1 MPIIINLFGG
11 PGTGKSTVAAEVFSK
26 LKRNGVNAEYVNE
39 YMKDKAWEY
48 DDVPT
53 EYKPKIF
60 AWQEY
65 IFAKQFKKIR
75 QCNSVDVI
83 VTDSPTLLGL
93 IYMDKDY
100 DLPAMRNV
108 IVEAHNLHTS
118 INIFLNRVKP
128 YNPKG
133 RFQTETEAIQK
144 DKEIKS
150 MLQENNINFICL
162 DACDTV
168 SDIIVK
174 LV

>member
-1 MPIIINLFGG
+1 MTIINLFGG

-26 LKRNGVNAEYVNE
+26 LKRNGINAEYVNE

-48 DDVPT
+48 DDMPT
-53 EYKPKIF
+53 DYRPKIF

-93 IYMDKDY
+93 IYMGKDY
-100 DLPAMRNV
+100 DLPSMRNV
-108 IVEAHNLHTS
+108 IIEAHNLHKS
-118 INIFLNRVKP
+118 VNIFLNRVKP

-133 RFQTETEAIQK
+133 RFQTEEEAIRK

-150 MLQENNINFICL
+150 MLIDNNIDFICL
-162 DACDTV
+162 DANEQV
-168 SDIIVK
+168 SNIIANMI
-174 LV
+174 